1 MKPKTKLSPL
11 IMLVLAPCIINTCR
25 PVMVSFEY
33 TLFALSDSSQFNNF
47 EEIVDQFFETECKAE
62 SRENV
67 QEE

>member
-1 MKPKTKLSPL
+1 
-11 IMLVLAPCIINTCR
+11 
-25 PVMVSFEY
+25 MVSFEY